1 MTDKEIKELLAQGAP
16 QQFSLDPN
24 MKNDIT
30 RSTLDSIIR
39 EVKKHLSA
47 KRKVSVVLVKE

>member
-1 MTDKEIKELLAQGAP
+1 MTDKEIKKVLGLGTP
-16 QQFSLDPN
+16 STFSLDPN
-24 MKNDIT
+24 MKNEIT